1 MGTDRR
7 SFLRYALA
15 GCTAVKAGVTPT
27 TAQNLSPYAQGKQSG
42 AVGTLSTERYND
54 VRADDWFYEAVNF
67 VANRGLMDDSGINFN
82 PNLHADRAT
91 VVTALYRLTG
101 SPVVTHESV
110 FTDAPAGQW
119 YSTAAIWAHKT
130 GIAAGY
136 GDGRF
141 GPNDGMTREQ
151 FVVMMFRYADI
162 KFPQMSELDGFT
174 DRSDVG
180 ESATTGME
188 WCVARGLITGAT
200 TTALEPNS
208 NLTRA
213 QCAAALQR
221 FANLR
226 EDPGNIWVLNP
237 KPTKPPVEAVGLA
250 PRVKGG
256 WAGKTLVLMNNYNS
270 HASNIFGTEIEAR
283 VQATL
288 SAGETTRLIFIGDLT
303 VIRFQRTTP
312 SRAPGENWEYMGYE
326 AFLSEVE
333 AGTIKPDA
341 LISAGGF

>member
-15 GCTAVKAGVTPT
+15 GCTAVKA
-27 TAQNLSPYAQGKQSG
+27 S
-42 AVGTLSTERYND
+42 
-54 VRADDWFYEAVNF
+54 DWFGEAVTF
-67 VANRGLMDDSGINFN
+67 AADRGLIDDSGINIYTDS
-82 PNLHADRAT
+82 HAARAT
-91 VVTALYRLTG
+91 VATALYRLTG
-101 SPVVTHESV
+101 SPAVTYEPV
-110 FTDAPAGQW
+110 FTDVPAGQW
-119 YSTAAIWAHKT
+119 YSAAAIWAHKT

-141 GPNDGMTREQ
+141 GPNDDITREQ
-151 FVVMMFRYADI
+151 FAVMMFRYADI
-162 KFPQMSELDGFT
+162 KFPQMSELDDFT
-174 DRSDVG
+174 DRRDVS
-180 ESATTGME
+180 ESAETGMG

-200 TTALEPNS
+200 TTALEPNG

-213 QCAAALQR
+213 QLAAALQR
-221 FANLR
+221 FVNLR

-237 KPTKPPVEAVGLA
+237 KPTKPPVEATGLA

-256 WAGKTLVLMNNYNS
+256 WAGKTLVVMSNYNS

-283 VQATL
+283 VKATL
-288 SAGETTRLIFIGDLT
+288 SAGGTVRLIFIGDLT

-312 SRAPGENWEYMGYE
+312 SQAPDGNWEYMGYE
-326 AFLSEVE
+326 TFLSEVE